1 MWWQSLYFDD
11 LLYIRWVHIQFT
23 LLFRFHFIFKPSAKE
38 DFRERIF
45 FRGFFLK
52 EYSYKAV
59 LLCNSP
65 SFAEKPLKIKEYSFE
80 EKIVKKHSF
89 VVKIAKQ
96 HTFAFFLK
104 SAKEHYLPLKETAK
118 EDFSERKNREK
129 TGWTIHRI
137 WFIHRLLLQ
146 SNLVNADT
154 K

>member
-45 FRGFFLK
+45 FRGFFVK

-59 LLCNSP
+59 LLCNSLL
-65 SFAEKPLKIKEYSFE
+65 FRKKATKEYSFE

-89 VVKIAKQ
+89 VVKIVKQ
-96 HTFAFFLK
+96 HSFTVFLK
-104 SAKEHYLPLKETAK
+104 SAREHYLPHKEIAK
-118 EDFSERKNREK
+118 EDFSERKNRER
-129 TGWTIHRI
+129 TGWTVHRK
-137 WFIHRLLLQ
+137 WFIHRLLLYWYL
-146 SNLVNADT
+146 NI
-154 K
+154 